1 MTEVLT
7 VRLPPGLLSKVDR
20 RAAQHGRP
28 RSEYVRHLIE
38 TDAVK
43 PVKTNPSRFAS
54 LHLKGRHAIGRGSNN
69 ASVRAALARRAYE
82 KNR

>member
-7 VRLPPGLLSKVDR
+7 VRLPAGALSQVDR
-20 RAAQHGRP
+20 RAAQQGRP
-28 RSEYVRHLIE
+28 RSEYIRQLIE
-38 TDAVK
+38 ADAAKAGKTK
-43 PVKTNPSRFAS
+43 PGRFAS
-54 LHLKGRHAIGRGSNN
+54 LSLKGRHNIGRGSDN